1 MASCWTADCRGLG
14 HLHLKQQRVLPAI
27 PIVFILVNELTNH
40 WLLIQLLHQPD
51 SLRWYTLVRTDLT
64 PNTSYVSFSVRDM
77 NNVPWYRF
85 PVAHLTRCV
94 SPLCKCHD
102 SLDKAYHLT
111 IWRSACLQ
119 GATSDHHSLSLGQRI
134 GVRCHTRLLQ
144 WKIFHGANHRRQQ
157 VLPWRPGASP
167 AELCVLLP
175 ASDAL
180 QQISASICVSR
191 HSGCAC
197 GASCVGYSPDMTT

>member
-1 MASCWTADCRGLG
+1 
-14 HLHLKQQRVLPAI
+14 
-27 PIVFILVNELTNH
+27 
-40 WLLIQLLHQPD
+40 
-51 SLRWYTLVRTDLT
+51 
-64 PNTSYVSFSVRDM
+64 M

-119 GATSDHHSLSLGQRI
+119 GATSDHHSLSLGQRM

-157 VLPWRPGASP
+157 DLPWRPGASP
-167 AELCVLLP
+167 AELCVPLP

-191 HSGCAC
+191 HSMRRELRGLQSWHDHLGFWHQCKQTRTHTGFRLC
-197 GASCVGYSPDMTT
+197 FFSFIVVHTVLSPAPDPKTTLLPHRTQTKPSLPPSFLHTHAVC